1 MIGNSKNSLGK
12 EVKERIKDLKLG
24 KKIKILQGKSNI
36 DSFYKKID
44 FAISVSEEEGSSNF
58 LLESISNG
66 LPILAFNVGGNKEFF
81 NNNGKLIKKNDFK
94 KFQDCL
100 EKMIDCKN
108 SLTLKKKSYRH
119 SLKKFKNQ
127 DSLNKYIYSYKN

>member
-58 LLESISNG
+58 LLN
-66 LPILAFNVGGNKEFF
+66 P
-81 NNNGKLIKKNDFK
+81 
-94 KFQDCL
+94 
-100 EKMIDCKN
+100 
-108 SLTLKKKSYRH
+108 SLTAYQYLPLMLEEIKSF
-119 SLKKFKNQ
+119 LTITVN
-127 DSLNKYIYSYKN
+127 